1 MNRIRGAAAASVV
14 AVVAVVTLTT
24 GVAMAAPLTESQWKK
39 QANALCKQANKEIEP
54 IEQEA
59 FAGLG
64 EDEQPSPEQFVAFA
78 ALFVP
83 VIEDALASI
92 DALNEPKSLR
102 SGVKKFTVAV
112 TEALTTIEADP
123 EGIFSGDT
131 DPFAKADKAARKI
144 GLKACS

>member
-1 MNRIRGAAAASVV
+1 LFTTTAFV
-14 AVVAVVTLTT
+14 VVTVLTLSA
-24 GVAMAAPLTESQWKK
+24 GVAFAAPLTESQWKK
-39 QANALCKQANKEIEP
+39 QANALCKQVDKDLAP

-64 EDEQPSPEQFVAFA
+64 EDEQPSPEQFIAFA

-83 VIEDALASI
+83 VIEDAVASI

-102 SGVKKFTVAV
+102 SGVKKFKVAV
-112 TEALTTIEADP
+112 TDALATIVADP
-123 EGIFSGDT
+123 VTVFSGDT
-131 DPFAKADKAARKI
+131 DPFTKVDKVARKI

>member
-1 MNRIRGAAAASVV
+1 MNRKRGAVAASVV
-14 AVVAVVTLTT
+14 AAVMLSAGVAV
-24 GVAMAAPLTESQWKK
+24 AAPLTESQWKK
-39 QANALCKQANKEIEP
+39 QANAVCKQANKEIEP
-54 IEQEA
+54 IQQEA

-64 EDEQPSPEQFVAFA
+64 EDERPSPEQLVAFA

-92 DALNEPKSLR
+92 DALDEPESLR
-102 SGVKKFTVAV
+102 SGVKKFKVAV

-123 EGIFSGDT
+123 VGIFDGDT
-131 DPFAKADKAARKI
+131 DPFTKADKAARKI